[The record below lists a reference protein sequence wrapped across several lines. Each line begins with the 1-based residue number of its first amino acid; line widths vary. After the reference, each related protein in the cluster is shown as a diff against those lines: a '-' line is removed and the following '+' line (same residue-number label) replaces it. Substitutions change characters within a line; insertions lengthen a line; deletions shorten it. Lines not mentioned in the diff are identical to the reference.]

1 MEISRKYHTI
11 RIINLRYICTST
23 SSFTL
28 RRYYLYFKTQYR
40 CHFFY
45 ENFTKYS
52 LLFPLWIGCGAPFLN
67 VGIFTRV
74 LMTGYFI
81 FTLLIYL
88 WTQVP
93 KTWILRTWACIFHSF
108 ISRIGAL
115 SLKHRG
121 CSNFK
126 IIHTHKHILYNQVGW
141 KTAMHDK
148 DKICFLKQD
157 DSHLHH
163 HADSEAQLD
172 YAMII
177 FSLSS
182 EFIVLVQWKIGSYIH
197 IYEIVIEK
205 PASSC

>member
-1 MEISRKYHTI
+1 
-11 RIINLRYICTST
+11 
-23 SSFTL
+23 
-28 RRYYLYFKTQYR
+28 
-40 CHFFY
+40 
-45 ENFTKYS
+45 
-52 LLFPLWIGCGAPFLN
+52 
-67 VGIFTRV
+67 
-74 LMTGYFI
+74 
-81 FTLLIYL
+81 
-88 WTQVP
+88 
-93 KTWILRTWACIFHSF
+93 
-108 ISRIGAL
+108 
-115 SLKHRG
+115 
-121 CSNFK
+121 
-126 IIHTHKHILYNQVGW
+126 
-141 KTAMHDK
+141 MHDK